1 MQGDLDI
8 LKLIV
13 ITTTILVI
21 IAIAV
26 VLLFMLSIRQKNLYL
41 HEKNEYEL
49 AFAKELNKTKME
61 IKDST
66 LKQVS
71 QELHDN
77 VGQIVALTR
86 IHIKA
91 LQRDIQ
97 NERLDEINTLT
108 DSALKEL
115 RQISKQLNSNISSE
129 FDIILELQKIVNS
142 IKQID
147 MLKVD
152 FEVQNEVVAINKDHE
167 LILFRI
173 CQEFISNTLKYSNC
187 NYLKIVLEYQ
197 KNRLLLDIQDDGD
210 GFDMKQVKMGNGL
223 QNMYN
228 RASLLK
234 AKIDII
240 SSPHHGTQ
248 MKIEYKYPNASK

>member
-1 MQGDLDI
+1 M
-8 LKLIV
+8 
-13 ITTTILVI
+13 
-21 IAIAV
+21 
-26 VLLFMLSIRQKNLYL
+26 
-41 HEKNEYEL
+41 
-49 AFAKELNKTKME
+49 
-61 IKDST
+61 
-66 LKQVS
+66 
-71 QELHDN
+71 HDN

-115 RQISKQLNSNISSE
+115 RQISKQLNSNISNE
-129 FDIILELQKIVNS
+129 FDILQELQKIVNS

-147 MLKVD
+147 ALKVD
-152 FEVQNEVVAINKDHE
+152 FQVKNEVVSINKDHE

-187 NYLKIVLEYQ
+187 NYIKIVLDYQ
-197 KNRLLLDIQDDGD
+197 KNLLLLDIQDDGD

-228 RASLLK
+228 RANLIK
-234 AKIDII
+234 AKIDIL
-240 SSPHHGTQ
+240 SSPHQGAH
-248 MKIEYKYPNASK
+248 MKIEYKYQFANQ